1 MTTCGGL
8 EEAEGARSGGGGGM
22 WRPAGKSLKLQIETL
37 PPSQISA
44 VALHSWLHI
53 LCFCVCFMAAGS
65 PTASAANNAVQS
77 HAVSNS
83 RPGEELQGRA
93 AKS

>member
-8 EEAEGARSGGGGGM
+8 EEAEGAGGGGGGGV
-22 WRPAGKSLKLQIETL
+22 WRPAGKALELQIETL

-44 VALHSWLHI
+44 VALHWLHI
-53 LCFCVCFMAAGS
+53 LSFCVCFMAAGS

-77 HAVSNS
+77 RAVSNS

-93 AKS
+93 VKS